1 MDVEG
6 NMHKQRG
13 ITLTG
18 FLVFAGLAIGALLLA
33 FKIGPAYME
42 YMTIQRTLRAMASEP
57 SMKTASRG
65 EFASAWNARAGM
77 DNIKAISHEDIQIE
91 KDASGVVLSAE
102 YSVRVPLF
110 YNLSALMEFKPRSD
124 AQ

>member
-1 MDVEG
+1 
-6 NMHKQRG
+6 MHKQRG

-18 FLVFAGLAIGALLLA
+18 FLVFAVLAIAALLLS

-42 YMTIQRTLRAMASEP
+42 YLTIQKTMRALATEP
-57 SMKTASRG
+57 AMKTASRG

-77 DNIKAISHEDIQIE
+77 DNIKAIGHEDIQIE
-91 KDASGVVLSAE
+91 KDGSGIVLSAE

-124 AQ
+124 HQ